1 MSSQVINSYRF
12 GGGEQLLYE
21 VAMSA
26 HGSVQENTDYAT
38 AMAQV
43 FDTGYS
49 FTKITK
55 VVVYLRKFGSPT
67 NTISI
72 GLWDTSAEPKNPTA
86 ESVTTLDTS
95 TVTTSAPSGAYLP
108 YEFED
113 FGEQSLSGDD
123 IKIGIINNS
132 PDSSNYVQFP
142 LTTATLSDRQSKD
155 DYLDDTVWRTQRPQ
169 SWIIQVWGG

>member
-55 VVVYLRKFGSPT
+55 VNRL
-67 NTISI
+67 
-72 GLWDTSAEPKNPTA
+72 
-86 ESVTTLDTS
+86 
-95 TVTTSAPSGAYLP
+95 
-108 YEFED
+108 
-113 FGEQSLSGDD
+113 
-123 IKIGIINNS
+123 
-132 PDSSNYVQFP
+132 
-142 LTTATLSDRQSKD
+142 
-155 DYLDDTVWRTQRPQ
+155 
-169 SWIIQVWGG
+169 